1 MSTSRRSLAVSL
13 VLAFGFGLFL
23 QFGCGQI
30 RQYVPIIVDLKVEKQ
45 TLEPGEQ
52 TEIRAK
58 IAAEDR
64 KKLTSTWTTPNGF
77 KIQNWSAKDEVGT
90 VVAPSTSGTEAEL
103 TLKIKNKRGNT
114 DERSITVRTVEN
126 KKPKIVDVSATPRT
140 VEPGGTVDLSATAT
154 DANNDNL
161 TYTWSGPANWSFS
174 DKTKADTTVTAPSS
188 FGASA
193 SIQLTV
199 TDSDGA
205 SATRTLNLGTSNNEA
220 PVITSVQ
227 AQPSTV
233 GPSETTT
240 LNVQADDPE
249 GSSLSYAWSGPS
261 NWSIASSNSRQTQVT
276 APSSYGNTATFT
288 IQVTDAEGATTSG
301 EILVSVQD
309 QGGPQI
315 VQLTAS
321 PQQVQRGG
329 ELLATVSTDGGS
341 NLSYS
346 WSASNNWSVTPS
358 SSDPSEATVT
368 APDTPTALGTIQ
380 VTVTGT
386 SGQTATASTAVSTV
400 ENKPPIIT
408 QPKEDLALSVAGNP
422 SPLFPG
428 RPFTYDALQAQD
440 PDGDTLTY
448 SLQSNTSATI
458 DSSTGVIS
466 WTPTFSDSGFY
477 TWTVK
482 VSDGYDTVKRQ
493 IEIGVSPTFG
503 LSVAS
508 TTSVSGE
515 AGTFADVDGDGYQ
528 DFVRLT
534 ENCGLRIAKGGPQG
548 FASNSITTSGRTGC
562 NVNFDSTVPAVAD
575 LGSDGDLDVVVVS
588 EEGTGG
594 ANDAV
599 YWYVW
604 KNDGNGNFSAGTS
617 GSWTVSNNSFFFV
630 DIGDVEAGDV
640 DGDGNPDL
648 VTLVDGS
655 WVVGFNDGSAS
666 FGTYTEISG
675 DYTGSD
681 NLVIADFVAGGKPEI
696 AVANSVSDA
705 VEFWR
710 VSSGTSMTKLSQVST
725 GSSGTSSNPGNL
737 GIADFD
743 GDSDPDVAV
752 YDNSNQQVV
761 YLENQGSGTFVRAGS
776 VSAGGELFIGG
787 ETMHLATGDLDGDG
801 NVDIVAG
808 EEIDGGDISIVL
820 GDGSFGAKSV
830 VSVNLS
836 NQSLGEIT
844 AQWITDWNGDGT
856 PDLLFGSSDTVGI
869 AK

>member
-1 MSTSRRSLAVSL
+1 MSNSRRSLAVSL
-13 VLAFGFGLFL
+13 VLAFGFGICL
-23 QFGCGQI
+23 QFGCGVV
-30 RQYVPIIVDLKVEKQ
+30 RQYVPIIVDLKVEKKV
-45 TLEPGEQ
+45 LEPGEQ

-77 KIQNWSAKDEVGT
+77 TINNWSASDEVGT
-90 VVAPSTSGTEAEL
+90 VVAPSTSGAEAEL
-103 TLKIKNKRGNT
+103 TLKITNKRGNT

-126 KKPKIVDVSATPRT
+126 KQPKIVDVSAAPRT
-140 VEPGGTVDLSATAT
+140 VEPGGAIELSATAT
-154 DANNDNL
+154 DENDGNL
-161 TYTWSGPANWSFS
+161 TYAWSAPANWSFS
-174 DKTKADTTVTAPSS
+174 NASDAQTTLTAPNA

-193 SIQLTV
+193 TVQLTV
-199 TDSDGA
+199 TDPEGA
-205 SATRTLNLGTSNNEA
+205 SATRTLHLSTTENEA

-240 LNVQADDPE
+240 LNVQADDSE
-249 GSSLSYAWSGPS
+249 GSSLSYTWSGPS
-261 NWSIASSNSRQTQVT
+261 NWSIASSNSQQTQVT

-309 QGGPQI
+309 EGGPQI

-321 PQQVQRGG
+321 PQQAQRGG
-329 ELLATVSTDGGS
+329 QLLATVSTDGGS

-368 APDTPTALGTIQ
+368 APNTPTALGTVQ

-400 ENKPPIIT
+400 QNEPPIIT
-408 QPKEDLALSVAGNP
+408 KPEEDLALSDAGNP
-422 SPLFPG
+422 SPLYPG
-428 RPFTYDALQAQD
+428 RPVTVDPLRAED

-448 SLQSNTSATI
+448 SLQSNTGATI

-508 TTSVSGE
+508 TTSLSGE

-528 DFVRLT
+528 DFIRVT
-534 ENCGLRIAKGGPQG
+534 QNCRLRISNGGAQG
-548 FASNSITTSGRTGC
+548 FASSSTTTSGRTGC
-562 NVNFDSTVPAVAD
+562 SADFDTPVPAVAD
-575 LGSDGDLDVVVVS
+575 LGSDGDLDVVIVS

-594 ANDAV
+594 ASDAL

-604 KNDGNGNFSAGTS
+604 KNDGSGNFSAGAS
-617 GSWTVSNNSFFFV
+617 GSWPVGDSLYANV
-630 DIGDVEAGDV
+630 GDIEAGDV

-648 VTLVDGS
+648 VTVLEDS

-666 FGTYTEISG
+666 FGTYTET
-675 DYTGSD
+675 TGVYDESD
-681 NLVIADFVAGGKPEI
+681 NVAIADFVAGGNPEI
-696 AVANSVSDA
+696 VVTNSRGFDQTGV

-710 VSSGTSMTKLSQVST
+710 VSGGTSVTKLSQVLT
-725 GSSGTSSNPGNL
+725 ASSGTSSTPGNL

-752 YDNSNQQVV
+752 YDDDTQQIT
-761 YLENQGSGTFVRAGS
+761 YLENKGSGSFVRAGS
-776 VSAGGELFIGG
+776 VSSGGELAN
-787 ETMHLATGDLDGDG
+787 EPEAMHLATGNMDGDG
-801 NVDIVAG
+801 NIDIVAG
-808 EEIDGGDISIVL
+808 VDGFTEDLVVVR
-820 GDGSFGAKSV
+820 GDGSLGAKSV
-830 VSVNLS
+830 VSLDNIGTVNSQL
-836 NQSLGEIT
+836 I
-844 AQWITDWNGDGT
+844 ADWNGDGT
-856 PDLLFGSSDTVGI
+856 PDLLFGGGNSVGI